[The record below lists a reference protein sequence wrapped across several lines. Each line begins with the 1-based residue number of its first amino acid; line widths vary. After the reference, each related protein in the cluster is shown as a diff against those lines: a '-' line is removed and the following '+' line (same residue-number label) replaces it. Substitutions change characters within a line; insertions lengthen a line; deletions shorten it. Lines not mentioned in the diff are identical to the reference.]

1 MKGEYG
7 IYQVAFKI
15 LLRKENQVLFLK
27 DAEGKHWD
35 WPGGRIDK
43 GEENIPLKKVL
54 KREVEEELGNITYKL
69 EGPLFQYRRY
79 FDPHDIYILITVY
92 DAEYIS
98 GEIKLSSEHKS
109 SHWIDPRNFRFNAS
123 DFWHPEEYEA
133 FMEYLK
139 EI

>member
-1 MKGEYG
+1 MKREYG
-7 IYQVAFKI
+7 IYQAAFKI

-27 DAEGKHWD
+27 DIEGKHWD

-79 FDPHDIYILITVY
+79 FDPQDIHILITVY
-92 DAEYIS
+92 DAEYVS

-109 SHWIDPRNFRFNAS
+109 YRWIDPRNFRFNAS